1 MTYRQMKPSG
11 GNRGPFAETRWSQ
24 ILLAGQG
31 SPRQSNKAKETL
43 CVIYWSPIY
52 SFLLRKGH
60 THHDA
65 EDLTQQFFVRLLES
79 DAFSNADRAKGR
91 FRSFL
96 LGALKHFLV
105 DEARKTSTQ
114 KRGGKISFV
123 PIGVSDSEQGR
134 LLEPDPGLTPEQAYD
149 RRWAATL
156 LDLAFQRLREDFA
169 EADQLNR
176 FEALKSFLSEDAGAG
191 DYDRVSRQLGITPK
205 AVGMAVHRLRQ
216 RYRQLVR
223 QEVADTLVD
232 ASDVEE
238 ELRDLFR

>member
-1 MTYRQMKPSG
+1 MTYQQTKPSG
-11 GNRGPFAETRWSQ
+11 VDRGPFAETRWSQ

-31 SPRQSNKAKETL
+31 SSHQSNKAKETL
-43 CVIYWSPIY
+43 CTLYWSPIY

-65 EDLTQQFFVRLLES
+65 EDLTQAFFVRLLES
-79 DAFSNADRAKGR
+79 DAFSNADKAKGR

-96 LGALKHFLV
+96 LGAVKHFLT
-105 DEARKTSTQ
+105 DEARKASTQ
-114 KRGGKISFV
+114 KRGGKVSFV
-123 PIGVSDSEQGR
+123 PIGISDSEQGR
-134 LLEPDPGLTPEQAYD
+134 LLEPDPGLTPEESYN

-156 LDLAFQRLREDFA
+156 LDVAFQRLRADFTSA
-169 EADQLNR
+169 HQLDR
-176 FEALKSFLSEDAGAG
+176 FEAIKSFLSEDAAAG
-191 DYDRVSRQLGITPK
+191 DYERVSRQLGITTK
-205 AVGMAVHRLRQ
+205 AVGVAVHRLRQ